1 MLSLRASVVFPRVFF
16 LVIDSCCSVS
26 AGNGITLSA
35 ASLTCPLLLR
45 TSEKLVLWAPCA
57 VDLNLGACE
66 GPNPAGCLAVLP
78 LYSIFVLLCTMTMIY
93 DVDLLVHPWPHYSH
107 LDMCDDRGYKGPVII
122 LRMGP

>member
-1 MLSLRASVVFPRVFF
+1 MLSLRASVVIPRVFF
-16 LVIDSCCSVS
+16 LVIDSCCSVF

-45 TSEKLVLWAPCA
+45 TSEKLVLRAPCA

-66 GPNPAGCLAVLP
+66 GPNPAECLAVLP

-122 LRMGP
+122 LSMDP